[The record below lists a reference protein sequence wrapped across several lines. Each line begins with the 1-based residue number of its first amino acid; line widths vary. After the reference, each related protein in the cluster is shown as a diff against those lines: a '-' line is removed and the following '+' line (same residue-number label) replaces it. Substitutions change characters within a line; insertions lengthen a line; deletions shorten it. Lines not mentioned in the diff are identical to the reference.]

1 MRYCMYCG
9 AQVTEGA
16 KFCMSC
22 GKSVQDTSPAVA
34 EPPVEATV
42 PIPATPMPAA
52 STPATPMPAASAPAE
67 PAPPAAAPT
76 IPAPV
81 ASAPADPAPAATPSW
96 RQQPPA
102 QQQPASWQQS
112 QTWQTQQVP
121 QAEQYNGQPYQY
133 APAGGAY
140 VPAGT
145 VAAPP
150 KKRSKGVVAGVVIAI
165 IAVIAAVVFGLWWFL
180 WRGDDLNPAGRYT
193 MSNGYQTFEL
203 VIEDDGAFKV
213 SDTGGS
219 GDYLAGVIGE
229 GTVDGDNVR
238 YPLSDIKASTGDGEM
253 TLFELIGQADS
264 SGIGSAMVDAIE
276 VEVTA
281 PKNAV
286 HGNIVGTWGLSG
298 SLLTFSAEIHIT
310 ANADGTVEAGM
321 TAFGEEPSNATGT
334 WTDNGNG
341 QYTVTFDNGSPLTV
355 TLPQ

>member
-9 AQVTEGA
+9 VQLTEGA

-22 GKSVQDTSPAVA
+22 GKSVQDTPPAVA
-34 EPPVEATV
+34 EPPVEATA

-52 STPATPMPAASAPAE
+52 STPATPMPAASAPA
-67 PAPPAAAPT
+67 
-76 IPAPV
+76 
-81 ASAPADPAPAATPSW
+81 
-96 RQQPPA
+96 
-102 QQQPASWQQS
+102 
-112 QTWQTQQVP
+112 
-121 QAEQYNGQPYQY
+121 
-133 APAGGAY
+133 GGAY
-140 VPAGT
+140 VPVGT

-165 IAVIAAVVFGLWWFL
+165 VAVIAAVVFGLWWFL

-253 TLFELIGQADS
+253 TLSELVGQADS

-281 PKNAV
+281 PKNAA

-321 TAFGEEPSNATGT
+321 TAFGEDPSNATGT

-341 QYTVTFDNGSPLTV
+341 RYTVNFDNGSPLTV

>member
-9 AQVTEGA
+9 VQLTEGA

-22 GKSVQDTSPAVA
+22 GKSVQDTPPAVA
-34 EPPVEATV
+34 EPPVEATA
-42 PIPATPMPAA
+42 PIPVTPESAA
-52 STPATPMPAASAPAE
+52 PTPAMPMPAASAPA
-67 PAPPAAAPT
+67 
-76 IPAPV
+76 
-81 ASAPADPAPAATPSW
+81 
-96 RQQPPA
+96 
-102 QQQPASWQQS
+102 
-112 QTWQTQQVP
+112 
-121 QAEQYNGQPYQY
+121 
-133 APAGGAY
+133 GGAY
-140 VPAGT
+140 VPVGT
-145 VAAPP
+145 VAVPP

-165 IAVIAAVVFGLWWFL
+165 VAVIAAVVFGLWWFL

-253 TLFELIGQADS
+253 TLSELVGQADS

-281 PKNAV
+281 PKNAA

-321 TAFGEEPSNATGT
+321 TAFGEDPANATGT

>member
-9 AQVTEGA
+9 VQLTEGA

-22 GKSVQDTSPAVA
+22 GKSVQDTPPAVA
-34 EPPVEATV
+34 EPPVEATA
-42 PIPATPMPAA
+42 PIPVTPESAA
-52 STPATPMPAASAPAE
+52 STPAMPMPAASAPA
-67 PAPPAAAPT
+67 
-76 IPAPV
+76 
-81 ASAPADPAPAATPSW
+81 
-96 RQQPPA
+96 
-102 QQQPASWQQS
+102 
-112 QTWQTQQVP
+112 
-121 QAEQYNGQPYQY
+121 
-133 APAGGAY
+133 GGAY
-140 VPAGT
+140 VPVGT

-253 TLFELIGQADS
+253 TLSELVGQADS

-281 PKNAV
+281 PKNAA

-321 TAFGEEPSNATGT
+321 TAFGEDPSNATGT

>member
-9 AQVTEGA
+9 AQLTEGA

-22 GKSVQDTSPAVA
+22 GKSVQDTPPAVA
-34 EPPVEATV
+34 EPPVEATA

-76 IPAPV
+76 IPASV
-81 ASAPADPAPAATPSW
+81 APAPADPAPAATP
-96 RQQPPA
+96 
-102 QQQPASWQQS
+102 
-112 QTWQTQQVP
+112 VP

-140 VPAGT
+140 VPVGT

-165 IAVIAAVVFGLWWFL
+165 VTVIAAVVFGLWWFL

-238 YPLSDIKASTGDGEM
+238 YPLSDIKASTVNGEM
-253 TLFELIGQADS
+253 TLSDLVGQADS

-281 PKNAV
+281 PKNAA

-321 TAFGEEPSNATGT
+321 TAFGEDPSNATGT

>member
-1 MRYCMYCG
+1 M
-9 AQVTEGA
+9 
-16 KFCMSC
+16 
-22 GKSVQDTSPAVA
+22 
-34 EPPVEATV
+34 
-42 PIPATPMPAA
+42 
-52 STPATPMPAASAPAE
+52 
-67 PAPPAAAPT
+67 
-76 IPAPV
+76 
-81 ASAPADPAPAATPSW
+81 
-96 RQQPPA
+96 
-102 QQQPASWQQS
+102 
-112 QTWQTQQVP
+112 P

-140 VPAGT
+140 VPVGT

-238 YPLSDIKASTGDGEM
+238 YPLSDIKASTVNGEM
-253 TLFELIGQADS
+253 TLSELVGQADS

-281 PKNAV
+281 PKNAA
-286 HGNIVGTWGLSG
+286 HGNIVGTWGISGSLLTFSAEIHITANADGTVMVDAIEVEVTAPKNAAHGNIVGTWGISG

-321 TAFGEEPSNATGT
+321 TAFGEDPSNATGT

>member
-34 EPPVEATV
+34 EPPVEATA
-42 PIPATPMPAA
+42 PIPVMSEPAA
-52 STPATPMPAASAPAE
+52 STPAKPMPA
-67 PAPPAAAPT
+67 
-76 IPAPV
+76 

-150 KKRSKGVVAGVVIAI
+150 KKRSKGVVVGVVIAI

-213 SDTGGS
+213 SDTGS
-219 GDYLAGVIGE
+219 SDYLAGVIGE

-253 TLFELIGQADS
+253 TLAEMIGQADP
-264 SGIGSAMVDAIE
+264 SGVGSAMVDAVE

-281 PKNAV
+281 PKNAA

-341 QYTVTFDNGSPLTV
+341 QYTVTFDDGSPLTV

>member
-1 MRYCMYCG
+1 M
-9 AQVTEGA
+9 
-16 KFCMSC
+16 
-22 GKSVQDTSPAVA
+22 
-34 EPPVEATV
+34 
-42 PIPATPMPAA
+42 
-52 STPATPMPAASAPAE
+52 
-67 PAPPAAAPT
+67 
-76 IPAPV
+76 
-81 ASAPADPAPAATPSW
+81 
-96 RQQPPA
+96 
-102 QQQPASWQQS
+102 
-112 QTWQTQQVP
+112 
-121 QAEQYNGQPYQY
+121 
-133 APAGGAY
+133 
-140 VPAGT
+140 
-145 VAAPP
+145 AAPP

-165 IAVIAAVVFGLWWFL
+165 VAVIAAVVFGLWWFL

-253 TLFELIGQADS
+253 TLSELIGQADS

-281 PKNAV
+281 PKNAA

-298 SLLTFSAEIHIT
+298 SLLTFSAAIHIT

-334 WTDNGNG
+334 WADNGNG

>member
-34 EPPVEATV
+34 EPPVEATA
-42 PIPATPMPAA
+42 PIPATPMPA
-52 STPATPMPAASAPAE
+52 
-67 PAPPAAAPT
+67 
-76 IPAPV
+76 

-140 VPAGT
+140 VPVGT

-150 KKRSKGVVAGVVIAI
+150 KKRSKGVVVGVVIAI

-213 SDTGGS
+213 SDTGS
-219 GDYLAGVIGE
+219 SDYLAGVIGE

-238 YPLSDIKASTGDGEM
+238 YPLSDIKASTVNGEM
-253 TLFELIGQADS
+253 TLSELIGQADS

-281 PKNAV
+281 PKNAA

-341 QYTVTFDNGSPLTV
+341 QYTVTFDDGSPLTV

>member
-9 AQVTEGA
+9 VQLTEGA

-22 GKSVQDTSPAVA
+22 GKSVQDTPPAVA
-34 EPPVEATV
+34 EPPVEATA
-42 PIPATPMPAA
+42 PIPVTPESAA
-52 STPATPMPAASAPAE
+52 PTPAMPMPAASAPA
-67 PAPPAAAPT
+67 
-76 IPAPV
+76 
-81 ASAPADPAPAATPSW
+81 
-96 RQQPPA
+96 
-102 QQQPASWQQS
+102 
-112 QTWQTQQVP
+112 
-121 QAEQYNGQPYQY
+121 
-133 APAGGAY
+133 GGAY
-140 VPAGT
+140 VPVGT

-165 IAVIAAVVFGLWWFL
+165 VAVIAAVVFGLWWFL

-253 TLFELIGQADS
+253 TLSELVGQADS

-281 PKNAV
+281 PKNAA

-321 TAFGEEPSNATGT
+321 TAFGEDPSNATGT

>member
-9 AQVTEGA
+9 VQLTEGA

-22 GKSVQDTSPAVA
+22 GKSVQDTPPAVA
-34 EPPVEATV
+34 EPPVEATA
-42 PIPATPMPAA
+42 PIPVTPESAA
-52 STPATPMPAASAPAE
+52 STPAMPMPAASAP
-67 PAPPAAAPT
+67 
-76 IPAPV
+76 V
-81 ASAPADPAPAATPSW
+81 
-96 RQQPPA
+96 
-102 QQQPASWQQS
+102 
-112 QTWQTQQVP
+112 
-121 QAEQYNGQPYQY
+121 
-133 APAGGAY
+133 GGAY
-140 VPAGT
+140 VPVGT

-165 IAVIAAVVFGLWWFL
+165 VAVIAAVVFGLWWFL

-238 YPLSDIKASTGDGEM
+238 YPLRDNNASTGDGEM
-253 TLFELIGQADS
+253 TLSELVGQADS

-281 PKNAV
+281 PKNAA

-321 TAFGEEPSNATGT
+321 TAFGEDPSNATGT

>member
-34 EPPVEATV
+34 EPPVEATA

-52 STPATPMPAASAPAE
+52 STPATPMPAASAPA
-67 PAPPAAAPT
+67 
-76 IPAPV
+76 
-81 ASAPADPAPAATPSW
+81 
-96 RQQPPA
+96 
-102 QQQPASWQQS
+102 
-112 QTWQTQQVP
+112 
-121 QAEQYNGQPYQY
+121 
-133 APAGGAY
+133 GGAY
-140 VPAGT
+140 VPVGT

-238 YPLSDIKASTGDGEM
+238 YPLSDINASTVNGEM
-253 TLFELIGQADS
+253 TLSELVGQADS

-281 PKNAV
+281 PKNAA

-321 TAFGEEPSNATGT
+321 TAFGEDPSNATGT

>member
-34 EPPVEATV
+34 EPPVEATA

-52 STPATPMPAASAPAE
+52 STPATPMPAASAPA
-67 PAPPAAAPT
+67 
-76 IPAPV
+76 
-81 ASAPADPAPAATPSW
+81 
-96 RQQPPA
+96 
-102 QQQPASWQQS
+102 
-112 QTWQTQQVP
+112 
-121 QAEQYNGQPYQY
+121 
-133 APAGGAY
+133 GGAY
-140 VPAGT
+140 VPVGT

-180 WRGDDLNPAGRYT
+180 WRGDDLSPVGRYT

-253 TLFELIGQADS
+253 TLSELVGQADS

-281 PKNAV
+281 PKNAA

-341 QYTVTFDNGSPLTV
+341 QYTVTFDDGSPLTV

>member
-34 EPPVEATV
+34 EPPVEATA

-52 STPATPMPAASAPAE
+52 STPATPMPAASAPA
-67 PAPPAAAPT
+67 
-76 IPAPV
+76 
-81 ASAPADPAPAATPSW
+81 
-96 RQQPPA
+96 
-102 QQQPASWQQS
+102 
-112 QTWQTQQVP
+112 
-121 QAEQYNGQPYQY
+121 
-133 APAGGAY
+133 GGAY
-140 VPAGT
+140 VPVGT

-238 YPLSDIKASTGDGEM
+238 YPLSDIKASTVNGEM
-253 TLFELIGQADS
+253 TLSELVGQADS

-281 PKNAV
+281 PKNAA

-334 WTDNGNG
+334 WADNGNG

>member
-1 MRYCMYCG
+1 MRYCTHCG
-9 AQVTEGA
+9 AQLSEGA

-22 GKSVQDTSPAVA
+22 GKLVQGMPAA
-34 EPPVEATV
+34 GSEPPAEATA
-42 PIPATPMPAA
+42 PIPAM
-52 STPATPMPAASAPAE
+52 
-67 PAPPAAAPT
+67 
-76 IPAPV
+76 PAPV
-81 ASAPADPAPAATPSW
+81 ASTPAASVPAEPAPAATPSW
-96 RQQPPA
+96 
-102 QQQPASWQQS
+102 QQS
-112 QTWQTQQVP
+112 PTWQTQRIP
-121 QAEQYNGQPYQY
+121 QAEQYNGQSYQY

-140 VPAGT
+140 VPVGT

-165 IAVIAAVVFGLWWFL
+165 VAVIAAVVFGLWWFL

-238 YPLSDIKASTGDGEM
+238 YPLSDIKASTVNGEM
-253 TLFELIGQADS
+253 TLSELIGQADP
-264 SGIGSAMVDAIE
+264 SGIGTAVADAIE

-281 PKNAV
+281 PKNAA

-298 SLLTFSAEIHIT
+298 SLLTFSVEIHIT

-341 QYTVTFDNGSPLTV
+341 QYTVTFDDGSPLTV

>member
-34 EPPVEATV
+34 EPPVEATA

-52 STPATPMPAASAPAE
+52 STPATPMPAASAPA
-67 PAPPAAAPT
+67 
-76 IPAPV
+76 
-81 ASAPADPAPAATPSW
+81 
-96 RQQPPA
+96 
-102 QQQPASWQQS
+102 
-112 QTWQTQQVP
+112 
-121 QAEQYNGQPYQY
+121 
-133 APAGGAY
+133 GGAY
-140 VPAGT
+140 VPVGT

-238 YPLSDIKASTGDGEM
+238 YPLRDIKASTVNGEM
-253 TLFELIGQADS
+253 TLSELIGQADS

-281 PKNAV
+281 PKNAA

-298 SLLTFSAEIHIT
+298 SLLTFSAEIHIA

>member
-9 AQVTEGA
+9 VQLTEGA

-22 GKSVQDTSPAVA
+22 GKSVQDTPPANP
-34 EPPVEATV
+34 EPPVEATA
-42 PIPATPMPAA
+42 PIPVTPEPAA
-52 STPATPMPAASAPAE
+52 STPAMPMPAA
-67 PAPPAAAPT
+67 
-76 IPAPV
+76 
-81 ASAPADPAPAATPSW
+81 
-96 RQQPPA
+96 
-102 QQQPASWQQS
+102 
-112 QTWQTQQVP
+112 
-121 QAEQYNGQPYQY
+121 Y

-140 VPAGT
+140 APAGT

-165 IAVIAAVVFGLWWFL
+165 VAVIAAVVFGLWWFL

-213 SDTGGS
+213 SDTGS
-219 GDYLAGVIGE
+219 SDYLAGVIGE

-238 YPLSDIKASTGDGEM
+238 YPLIDIKASTGDGEM
-253 TLFELIGQADS
+253 TLAEMIGQADP
-264 SGIGSAMVDAIE
+264 SGVGSAMVDAIE

-281 PKNAV
+281 PKNAA

-341 QYTVTFDNGSPLTV
+341 QYTVTFDDGSPLTV

>member
-34 EPPVEATV
+34 EPPVEATA

-52 STPATPMPAASAPAE
+52 STPATPMPAASAPA
-67 PAPPAAAPT
+67 
-76 IPAPV
+76 
-81 ASAPADPAPAATPSW
+81 
-96 RQQPPA
+96 
-102 QQQPASWQQS
+102 
-112 QTWQTQQVP
+112 
-121 QAEQYNGQPYQY
+121 
-133 APAGGAY
+133 GGAY
-140 VPAGT
+140 VPVGT

-238 YPLSDIKASTGDGEM
+238 YPLSDIKASTVNGEM
-253 TLFELIGQADS
+253 TLSELVGQADS

-281 PKNAV
+281 PKNAA

-321 TAFGEEPSNATGT
+321 TAFGEDPSNATGT

>member
-9 AQVTEGA
+9 VQLTEGA

-22 GKSVQDTSPAVA
+22 GKSVQDTPPAVA
-34 EPPVEATV
+34 EPPVEATA
-42 PIPATPMPAA
+42 PIPVTPESAA
-52 STPATPMPAASAPAE
+52 PTPAMPMPAASAPA
-67 PAPPAAAPT
+67 
-76 IPAPV
+76 
-81 ASAPADPAPAATPSW
+81 
-96 RQQPPA
+96 
-102 QQQPASWQQS
+102 
-112 QTWQTQQVP
+112 
-121 QAEQYNGQPYQY
+121 
-133 APAGGAY
+133 GGAY
-140 VPAGT
+140 VPVGT

-165 IAVIAAVVFGLWWFL
+165 VAVIAAVVFGLWWFL

-203 VIEDDGAFKV
+203 LIEDDGAFKV

-253 TLFELIGQADS
+253 TLSELVGQADS

-281 PKNAV
+281 PKNAA

-321 TAFGEEPSNATGT
+321 TAFGEDPSNATGT

>member
-34 EPPVEATV
+34 EPPVEATA

-52 STPATPMPAASAPAE
+52 STPATPMPAAS
-67 PAPPAAAPT
+67 
-76 IPAPV
+76 
-81 ASAPADPAPAATPSW
+81 
-96 RQQPPA
+96 
-102 QQQPASWQQS
+102 
-112 QTWQTQQVP
+112 
-121 QAEQYNGQPYQY
+121 

-150 KKRSKGVVAGVVIAI
+150 KKRSKGVVVGVVIAI

-213 SDTGGS
+213 SDTGS
-219 GDYLAGVIGE
+219 SDYLAGVIGE

-238 YPLSDIKASTGDGEM
+238 YPLIDIKASTGDGEM
-253 TLFELIGQADS
+253 TLSELVGQADS

-281 PKNAV
+281 PKNAA

-341 QYTVTFDNGSPLTV
+341 RYTVNFDNGSPLTV

>member
-9 AQVTEGA
+9 VQLTEGA

-34 EPPVEATV
+34 EPPVEATA

-52 STPATPMPAASAPAE
+52 STPATPMPAAS
-67 PAPPAAAPT
+67 
-76 IPAPV
+76 
-81 ASAPADPAPAATPSW
+81 
-96 RQQPPA
+96 
-102 QQQPASWQQS
+102 
-112 QTWQTQQVP
+112 
-121 QAEQYNGQPYQY
+121 

-150 KKRSKGVVAGVVIAI
+150 KKRSKGVVVGVVIAI

-213 SDTGGS
+213 SDTGS
-219 GDYLAGVIGE
+219 SDYLAGVIGE

-253 TLFELIGQADS
+253 TLSELVGQADS

-281 PKNAV
+281 PKNAA

-321 TAFGEEPSNATGT
+321 TAFGEDPSNATGT

>member
-22 GKSVQDTSPAVA
+22 GKSVQDTPPAVA
-34 EPPVEATV
+34 EPPVEATA
-42 PIPATPMPAA
+42 PIPVTPESAA
-52 STPATPMPAASAPAE
+52 STPAMPMPAASAPA
-67 PAPPAAAPT
+67 
-76 IPAPV
+76 
-81 ASAPADPAPAATPSW
+81 
-96 RQQPPA
+96 
-102 QQQPASWQQS
+102 
-112 QTWQTQQVP
+112 
-121 QAEQYNGQPYQY
+121 
-133 APAGGAY
+133 GGAY
-140 VPAGT
+140 VPVGT

-150 KKRSKGVVAGVVIAI
+150 KKRSKGVVVGVVIAI

-253 TLFELIGQADS
+253 TLAEMIGQADP
-264 SGIGSAMVDAIE
+264 SGVGSAMVDAIE

-281 PKNAV
+281 PKNAA

-341 QYTVTFDNGSPLTV
+341 QYTVTFDDGSPLTV